1 MGGKKMES
9 FTRCLLGIAIVYF
22 FSLTGAAHTAELPRI
37 PVGMLTAGEMSPTYI
52 AQKKGFFEK
61 YGLGVDLMYFQGGSQ
76 AIQALVAGQIPLTV
90 TAGPEGVVAKLQGA
104 DVLLLSTNNTTL
116 AFTLFVS
123 PEIKKPE
130 DLRGKKAGISRFGSS
145 SDHSMRFMLRK
156 LGLGEKE
163 VAIVE
168 VGDNPSRFAALT
180 SNNIQACLFSLPFS
194 AVVKKAGFAAMLE
207 GHKLGLKFHSSG
219 IATSSAVVRQ
229 QPRTIDQFFR
239 GFLEGVSYAKSH
251 KDESVALIREFLKL
265 KDKYEAEETYQV
277 FVQEIQPRK
286 PYPLKEA
293 VETVLGIVEK
303 TVPKA
308 KDAKAE
314 DLIDD
319 SVIRKLD
326 QSGFIDGLYK

>member
-1 MGGKKMES
+1 MKFIQG
-9 FTRCLLGIAIVYF
+9 FILGTSALYF
-22 FSLTGAAHTAELPRI
+22 FSLGGPAYTAELTRM
-37 PVGMLTAGEMSPTYI
+37 PVGMLISGEMSPTYI

-61 YGLGVDLMYFQGGSQ
+61 HGLGVDLMYFQGGSQ

-90 TAGPEGVVAKLQGA
+90 TAGPEGIVAKVQGG
-104 DVLLLSTNNTTL
+104 DIFLLSTNNTTL

-145 SDHSMRFMLRK
+145 SDHSIRFMLK
-156 LGLGEKE
+156 ELGLGEKE
-163 VAIVE
+163 VTVVE
-168 VGDNPSRFAALT
+168 VGDNPSRLAALT
-180 SNNIQACLFSLPFS
+180 SNVIQACVFTVPYSV
-194 AVVKKAGFAAMLE
+194 VVKRAGFIPMLE
-207 GHKLGLKFHSSG
+207 GHKLGLRFQGSG
-219 IATSSAVVRQ
+219 IATSGTFLRQ
-229 QPRTIDQFFR
+229 QPRTIEQFFR

-251 KDESVALIREFLKL
+251 KEESVWLIKEYLKL
-265 KDKYEAEETYQV
+265 KEQEEAEETYQV

-293 VETVLGIVEK
+293 VETVLRIVEK

-308 KDAKAE
+308 KNAKPE
-314 DLIDD
+314 DFIDD
-319 SVIRKLD
+319 SIMRKLD

>member
-1 MGGKKMES
+1 MKFIKR
-9 FTRCLLGIAIVYF
+9 FILGISTFYF
-22 FSLTGAAHTAELPRI
+22 FSLGGIAYTAELTRM
-37 PVGMLTAGEMSPTYI
+37 PVGILVSGEMSPTYI

-61 YGLGVDLMYFQGGSQ
+61 YGLGLDLMYFQGGSQ

-90 TAGPEGVVAKLQGA
+90 TAGPEGVVAKVQGG
-104 DVLLLSTNNTTL
+104 DILLLSTNNTTL

-145 SDHSMRFMLRK
+145 SDHSMRFMLK
-156 LGLGEKE
+156 ELGLGEKE
-163 VAIVE
+163 VTVVE
-168 VGDNPSRFAALT
+168 VGDNPSRLAALT
-180 SNNIQACLFSLPFS
+180 SNVIQACVFTVPYSV
-194 AVVKKAGFAAMLE
+194 VVKRAGFIAMLE
-207 GHKLGLKFHSSG
+207 GHKLGLKFQGSG
-219 IATSSAVVRQ
+219 IATSGTFMRQ
-229 QPRTIDQFFR
+229 QPHAIEQFFR

-251 KDESVALIREFLKL
+251 KEESMRLIREFLKL
-265 KDKYEAEETYQV
+265 KEQDEAEETYQV

-293 VETVLGIVEK
+293 VETVLRIVEK

-308 KDAKAE
+308 KNAKPE
-314 DLIDD
+314 DFIDD
-319 SVIRKLD
+319 SIMRKLD

>member
-1 MGGKKMES
+1 MKFIKR
-9 FTRCLLGIAIVYF
+9 FILGISAFYF
-22 FSLTGAAHTAELPRI
+22 FSLGVAAYTAELTRM
-37 PVGMLTAGEMSPTYI
+37 PVGMLISGEMSPTYI
-52 AQKKGFFEK
+52 AQKKGLFEK

-90 TAGPEGVVAKLQGA
+90 TAGPEGVVARVQGG
-104 DVLLLSTNNTTL
+104 DILLLSTNNTTL

-145 SDHSMRFMLRK
+145 SDHSMRFMLK
-156 LGLGEKE
+156 ELGLGEKE
-163 VAIVE
+163 VTVVE
-168 VGDNPSRFAALT
+168 VGDNPSRLAALT
-180 SNNIQACLFSLPFS
+180 SNVIQACIFTVPYSV
-194 AVVKKAGFAAMLE
+194 VVKRAGFIAMLE
-207 GHKLGLKFHSSG
+207 GHKLGLRFQGSG
-219 IATSSAVVRQ
+219 IATSGTFMRQ
-229 QPRTIDQFFR
+229 QPRTIEQFFR

-251 KDESVALIREFLKL
+251 KEESVQLIKEFLKL
-265 KDKYEAEETYQV
+265 KEQDEAEETYQV

-293 VETVLGIVEK
+293 VETVLRIVEK

-308 KDAKAE
+308 KNAKPE
-314 DLIDD
+314 DFIDD
-319 SVIRKLD
+319 SIMRKLD